1 MFLVPPFRKGN
12 IFFTA
17 CGVVKKLG
25 QTVTCRFDKIFY
37 FLPFLS
43 NLAVPDSLHTFSM
56 KL

>member
-17 CGVVKKLG
+17 WGVVNKLK
-25 QTVTCRFDKIFY
+25 QTVACRFDRIFY

-43 NLAVPDSLHTFSM
+43 NLAVPDSLYTFPV
-56 KL
+56 KI

>member
-25 QTVTCRFDKIFY
+25 QTVTCRFDKLFY

-43 NLAVPDSLHTFSM
+43 NLAVPDSLYTFPM
-56 KL
+56 KI